1 MISRG
6 GGSVAGLNVTIAI
19 LHTEGLFLVVRALID
34 EVITLDYVILV
45 LIDTLN
51 NLNKKNKENS
61 PYIDRYLTWS
71 EQEYSS
77 WP

>member
-1 MISRG
+1 MVSRG

-19 LHTEGLFLVVRALID
+19 LHTAGLFLVVRALID

-51 NLNKKNKENS
+51 NLNKKNKENI
-61 PYIDRYLTWS
+61 PYINRSLTWS

-77 WP
+77 